1 LSLIEFV
8 VVFFLPPGVYRL
20 SIRHLETSEG
30 KKGKSNRMRAAA
42 AIRYR
47 PTIDNGSNIAK
58 CHINLAIAI
67 HNCGRSSGGIEYRCC
82 RPHTFSRFL
91 LNLPWRLNFNSCF
104 DSTWL
109 AHFLYT
115 LTPRFFFDG
124 MKRAAPRL
132 FAIVKTHRARLFS
145 FFFFFSATT
154 TAENSREKWRT
165 DRQKKEKMNCVER
178 DSSRRGAS
186 SPSLIIGPQ
195 PLGEE
200 ENKKG
205 KKKK

>member
-1 LSLIEFV
+1 
-8 VVFFLPPGVYRL
+8 
-20 SIRHLETSEG
+20 LETSEG
-30 KKGKSNRMRAAA
+30 KKDKSNRMRAAA

-115 LTPRFFFDG
+115 LTPRFFF
-124 MKRAAPRL
+124 RWNEARRTEIVCHRQNPPSASL
-132 FAIVKTHRARLFS
+132 FK
-145 FFFFFSATT
+145 FFFSATT

-186 SPSLIIGPQ
+186 SLSLIIGPQ
-195 PLGEE
+195 SLGEE

-205 KKKK
+205 KNKIIKRDKT